1 MGKLLE
7 EIQKLS
13 AEEQIRLVA
22 EVWNQLPE
30 GIVLDPSAE
39 VAEVLDQRLASHRQD
54 PSAASSLEDV
64 VNRIQGRW

>member
-13 AEEQIRLVA
+13 AEEQIRLIA
-22 EVWNQLPE
+22 EVWNQIPE
-30 GIVLDPSAE
+30 SVVLDTSPE
-39 VAEVLDQRLASHRQD
+39 VAHLLHERLASHRSN